1 MNIPER
7 ETLRGK
13 KERTTFLSESSAG
26 LGYTG
31 HNTLTF
37 QLRLHRGA
45 AIDINRVM
53 FHQDLLNRD
62 CRCSYYIKLLF

>member
-1 MNIPER
+1 MACGCLDGWMNIPER

-13 KERTTFLSESSAG
+13 KERTTFPSESSAG

-45 AIDINRVM
+45 AIDINRVIC
-53 FHQDLLNRD
+53 FIRT
-62 CRCSYYIKLLF
+62 Y